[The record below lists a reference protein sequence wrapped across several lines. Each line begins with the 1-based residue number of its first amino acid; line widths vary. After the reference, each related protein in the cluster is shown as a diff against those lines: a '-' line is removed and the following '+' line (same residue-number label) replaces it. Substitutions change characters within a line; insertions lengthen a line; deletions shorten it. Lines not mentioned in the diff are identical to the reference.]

1 MDIDSLVELAD
12 PSTFK
17 PPFFLASPTLQS
29 MLASSKLRLPRH
41 PQLIEHAKEIILT
54 VTDGVRLQGFMSSHS
69 QDCKKGVVILFH
81 GWEGSANSTYIRCT
95 GEALFQAGFDVFRL
109 NFRDHGDTHHLNH
122 DLFRSD
128 RLDEVFEAVRQI
140 ADKYG
145 DLPVFLT
152 GFSLGGNF
160 ALRIARKSAEI
171 PVPNLKL
178 VVGISPLMNPAKSN
192 ERIDNIPWMRRY
204 FLKKWFRSM
213 GKKEAAFPGGFDFS
227 EARTL
232 TTCSSIMELFIG
244 DQIPYPSVTEYFNT
258 YTLLPDF
265 FDRLT
270 VPTLIIASK
279 DDPAI
284 PVEGILALKENP
296 LLRQAITQ
304 HGGHCGFIETLWLE
318 SWLNHLLPDL
328 FEEGSKWAL

>member
-1 MDIDSLVELAD
+1 MDIDYLMKLAD

-17 PPFFLASPTLQS
+17 PPFFLTSPTLQS

-41 PQLIEHAKEIILT
+41 SQLIEHAKEIILT
-54 VTDGVRLQGFMSSHS
+54 VTDGVRLQGFMSSPSH
-69 QDCKKGVVILFH
+69 DRKKGVAILFH
-81 GWEGSANSTYIRCT
+81 GWEGSVNSTYIRCT
-95 GEALFQAGFDVFRL
+95 GEALFQAGFNVFRL
-109 NFRDHGDTHHLNH
+109 NFRDHGETHHLNH
-122 DLFRSD
+122 DPFRSD

-160 ALRIARKSAEI
+160 ALRIARKCSEI
-171 PVPNLKL
+171 SIPGLKL
-178 VVGISPLMNPAKSN
+178 VVGISPLMNPEKSN
-192 ERIDNIPWMRRY
+192 EQIDNIPWMRRY

-213 GKKEAAFPGGFDFS
+213 GKKEAAFPGDFDFS

-232 TTCSSIMELFIG
+232 STCMSIMELFIG
-244 DQIPYPSVTEYFNT
+244 DQIPYPSVTDYFDT
-258 YTLLPDF
+258 YTLRSDF
-265 FDRLT
+265 FDGLT

-284 PVEGILALKENP
+284 PVEDILALNEHP
-296 LLRQAITQ
+296 LLRQSICNY
-304 HGGHCGFIETLWLE
+304 GGHCGFIENIKLG
-318 SWLNHLLPDL
+318 SWLNHLLPNL
-328 FEEGSKWAL
+328 FGKCE